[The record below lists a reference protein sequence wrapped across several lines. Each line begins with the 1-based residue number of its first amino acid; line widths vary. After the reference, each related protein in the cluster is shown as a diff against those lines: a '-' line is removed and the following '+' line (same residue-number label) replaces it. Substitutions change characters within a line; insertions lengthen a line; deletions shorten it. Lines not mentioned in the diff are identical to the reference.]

1 MGDNDNIAKND
12 TAQRG
17 DKHHP
22 TASGRS
28 GPNLAL
34 IAAGVVAALCLAFI
48 LKNNHETSIHF
59 VFFTKT
65 TTIRWLILMT
75 IILGAVADRLFSI
88 WWRRRRRKS
97 VEAKN

>member
-1 MGDNDNIAKND
+1 MGDNNNIAKND
-12 TAQRG
+12 TAKWGGKR
-17 DKHHP
+17 HR
-22 TASGRS
+22 TASGTS

-34 IAAGVVAALCLAFI
+34 IAAGVIAALCVAFI
-48 LKNNHETSIHF
+48 LQNNHETSIHF

-88 WWRRRRRKS
+88 WRRRRRHKS

>member
-1 MGDNDNIAKND
+1 MGNNDNIAAND
-12 TAQRG
+12 TAKSGGKQR
-17 DKHHP
+17 P
-22 TASGRS
+22 AASGKS

-48 LKNNHETSIHF
+48 LQNNHEASIHF

-88 WWRRRRRKS
+88 WWRRRRHKS

>member
-1 MGDNDNIAKND
+1 MTDNDNIAKND
-12 TAQRG
+12 TAKWG
-17 DKHHP
+17 GKHHP

-34 IAAGVVAALCLAFI
+34 LATGVVAALCLAFI

-75 IILGAVADRLFSI
+75 IILGAIADRLFSI
-88 WWRRRRRKS
+88 WWRRRRHKS